1 MEKIFFLSAVN
12 GHKNS
17 AFEVVL
23 AGITYSDPNYKV
35 YRKCSDIFVAE
46 YVSEGE
52 GTVICGG
59 NEYRIKKGDAYIL
72 PAGKE
77 HFYFSDRTNPW
88 TKKWFNISGVLCEKL
103 LAAYGIE
110 NNIYFP
116 DAPVGNIFDELLGFF
131 ASTTDIDRINRSGA
145 LFFHRIVQQLSADT
159 NNTVPSAAAEIKNY
173 IDGNIYEKLT
183 AGSVADNA
191 GFSVSQLGRI
201 FKAEYGETV
210 YSYILKQKIKTA
222 ENLLINTGLSVK
234 EISDMLKFTD
244 EHYFCNIFKKKLG
257 VTPGKLRKFAVYG
270 NNTLPNT

>member
-12 GHKNS
+12 GHKTS

-88 TKKWFNISGVLCEKL
+88 TK
-103 LAAYGIE
+103 
-110 NNIYFP
+110 YF
-116 DAPVGNIFDELLGFF
+116 A
-131 ASTTDIDRINRSGA
+131 GA
-145 LFFHRIVQQLSADT
+145 LR
-159 NNTVPSAAAEIKNY
+159 
-173 IDGNIYEKLT
+173 
-183 AGSVADNA
+183 
-191 GFSVSQLGRI
+191 
-201 FKAEYGETV
+201 
-210 YSYILKQKIKTA
+210 KTA
-222 ENLLINTGLSVK
+222 
-234 EISDMLKFTD
+234 
-244 EHYFCNIFKKKLG
+244 CR
-257 VTPGKLRKFAVYG
+257 LR
-270 NNTLPNT
+270 N